1 MQLLLEARADACL
14 MSSGGAHP
22 TCGQKAWFTQ
32 RTQHDH
38 TRSTRANKCLLAIL
52 DMSIE
57 LDDEWPES
65 IFHHVGSQS
74 ASYLLSV
81 L

>member
-1 MQLLLEARADACL
+1 MEAIIAQAHKELTERLGSLCL
-14 MSSGGAHP
+14 ARLHEKNSSQNGKGYD
-22 TCGQKAWFTQ
+22 Q
-32 RTQHDH
+32 
-38 TRSTRANKCLLAIL
+38 
-52 DMSIE
+52 MIE
-57 LDDEWPES
+57 RLDDEWPES

>member
-1 MQLLLEARADACL
+1 MIDPWLSHADG
-14 MSSGGAHP
+14 SHVGEHP
-22 TCGQKAWFTQ
+22 RK
-32 RTQHDH
+32 R
-38 TRSTRANKCLLAIL
+38 I
-52 DMSIE
+52 